1 MRGHIFAL
9 SLLLLGVVD
18 YAGDDY
24 VTAEVTT
31 DEEIMTMVI
40 PIEFFPCDIGEG
52 MCGMCIWNCSRG
64 VRSFICESLLAH
76 E

>member
-31 DEEIMTMVI
+31 DEEIMTMVKI
-40 PIEFFPCDIGEG
+40 
-52 MCGMCIWNCSRG
+52 
-64 VRSFICESLLAH
+64 
-76 E
+76 

>member
-18 YAGDDY
+18 YVGGDY
-24 VTAEVTT
+24 VTAEITT
-31 DEEIMTMVI
+31 DKEIMTIVI

-52 MCGMCIWNCSRG
+52 DFFHFEHVDGVTEIRCG
-64 VRSFICESLLAH
+64 EPEA
-76 E
+76 